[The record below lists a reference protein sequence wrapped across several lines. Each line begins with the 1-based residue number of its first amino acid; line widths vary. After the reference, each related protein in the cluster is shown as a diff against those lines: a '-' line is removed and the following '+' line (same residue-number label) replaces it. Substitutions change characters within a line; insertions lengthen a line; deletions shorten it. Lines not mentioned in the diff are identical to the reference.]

1 MIRIILLILFFFHIK
16 SYSLQTIQLGV
27 EDINYYPIYGTF
39 DFEDNQ
45 LKDYEGLSADIFRLF
60 NKSQN
65 EYEII
70 FNPRPVKRLYIEFL
84 LKNSN
89 LDAKFPDNPLWNKEQ
104 KVEAQKK
111 IFYSDPILEYTDGAF
126 VLNENKNL
134 NINNLK
140 SIGILAGFSPIGY
153 EEKINSGNIIVEESF
168 NVNSLLEKLLRK
180 RLDAVY
186 LSKFVMICKTQKLK
200 KSNLVLFSNKLPNNS
215 GYYYIST
222 SKYPKFIK
230 LFNEFLKNK
239 KNTINKMQ
247 DYYLKFK
254 CN

>member
-1 MIRIILLILFFFHIK
+1 MFRIIFFILFCFHIK
-16 SYSLQTIQLGV
+16 SYSVQTIQLGV

-60 NKSQN
+60 NKSQI

-70 FNPRPVKRLYIEFL
+70 FNPRPIKRLYVEFL
-84 LKNSN
+84 SKNSN
-89 LDAKFPDNPLWNKEQ
+89 L
-104 KVEAQKK
+104 
-111 IFYSDPILEYTDGAF
+111 DGAF

-134 NINNLK
+134 NLNNLK
-140 SIGILAGFSPIGY
+140 SIGILAGFSAIGY
-153 EEKINSGNIIVEESF
+153 EEKIRSGKVIIEESF
-168 NVNSLLEKLLRK
+168 NVNSLLEKLLRN
-180 RLDAVY
+180 RIDAVY
-186 LSKFVMICKTQKLK
+186 LSKFVMTCKTQKLK
-200 KSNLVLFSNKLPNNS
+200 KSNLVLFSNKLPNSS

-222 SKYPKFIK
+222 SKHPKFIK
-230 LFNEFLKNK
+230 IFNEFLNNK
-239 KNTINKMQ
+239 KETINKMQ